1 MTELERRKEPTY
13 PEDYETRAMNLALRL
28 LDGVGSASIHA
39 YRDYPSHPLSLI
51 SHGRTISGEFVIST
65 HLDDYNPLGAIP
77 PGEPF
82 PIRIEIVRE
91 APAAR
96 MRLVSGSVHMLGT
109 MMWVD
114 KIDAAH
120 LVAEGIIPDH
130 VAFLATSPG
139 GRLGFIDSHRAVVNS
154 DMGIIPFDLDE
165 LTESAIAHFPTRS
178 DDLACFDTVE
188 ALTQENLTMI
198 CDAVREERIDGILKC
213 HAELDQACP
222 HLCGTVVCVDT
233 DPHGI
238 SLIQFRET
246 NTFQAFVPFESPV
259 SSVTELRE
267 QLDLLLMNS
276 DR

>member
-1 MTELERRKEPTY
+1 
-13 PEDYETRAMNLALRL
+13 
-28 LDGVGSASIHA
+28 
-39 YRDYPSHPLSLI
+39 
-51 SHGRTISGEFVIST
+51 
-65 HLDDYNPLGAIP
+65 
-77 PGEPF
+77 
-82 PIRIEIVRE
+82 
-91 APAAR
+91 
-96 MRLVSGSVHMLGT
+96 
-109 MMWVD
+109 MWVD
-114 KIDAAH
+114 EIDAAR
-120 LVAEGIIPDH
+120 LAAEGMIPDH

-154 DMGIIPFDLDE
+154 DMGMIPFDLDE
-165 LTESAIAHFPTRS
+165 LAESGISPFPGRG

-188 ALTQENLTMI
+188 ALTQESLTVI
-198 CDAVREERIDGILKC
+198 CDAVREERIDGVLKC

-246 NTFQAFVPFESPV
+246 DSFQAFVPFNSPV
-259 SSVTELRE
+259 SSVAELQE